1 MKRFSFNFS
10 NIIYYLILALPLVLT
25 KQVLV
30 LGENILPLVVIV
42 LEVALICKRI
52 LDNKGRKFLIKSY
65 PIDKYMCF
73 FIMVYTLGK
82 ILSFTFGISSNA
94 VIMDMEFYTL
104 IFAVTLLYL
113 LMDFQG
119 NINPQWQKIAV
130 SAGTVGSFLIFL
142 SFLKDK
148 EFHYLTDAL
157 TKTGDGIVSYLLVVN
172 LLCITNWIL
181 NKEEN
186 KFSNLWLAV
195 TGFNMFV
202 LLLKRSHISNWM
214 IVFCLLSVAAFFRPR
229 ASLIKKVG
237 ILLFLFLFL
246 WSNMSLVL
254 NYTQWFQVD
263 AVYSLETSVY
273 MELCLALG
281 GLLFFH
287 FWDRI
292 PEGTELDKLSMV
304 KMQHYFRMVL
314 GVLAFIFLIF
324 VMGGNVWSSLADD
337 GLKGFVK
344 ALALPLHGELTK
356 GSSTIFIWL
365 TKLGV
370 VGVLLLLIWFYQ
382 MGMRMYK
389 RCGVDQERENCFLIY
404 YLAFL
409 FSIFM
414 WEVPG
419 NVLLVFVF
427 LVSMGNVKPKLIEI
441 ETEEENKEIEE
452 NVKIEENQG
461 GEKDEEMED
470 GSSLTYI
477 SV

>member
-1 MKRFSFNFS
+1 MKKISFNFN
-10 NIIYYLILALPLVLT
+10 NIIYYLILILPLVLT
-25 KQVLV
+25 KRVLL
-30 LGENILPLVVIV
+30 LGENILPLVVIA
-42 LEVALICKRI
+42 LEVVLICKRI
-52 LDNKGRKFLIKSY
+52 LDNKGKKIRIESY
-65 PIDKYMCF
+65 PIDKYICF
-73 FIMVYTLGK
+73 LIMVYVLWK
-82 ILSFTFGISSNA
+82 ILSFSLGISSNA
-94 VIMDMEFYTL
+94 VIIDMEFYTL

-113 LMDFQG
+113 LMDFQV
-119 NINPQWQKIAV
+119 NVNPQWQKIAV
-130 SAGTVGSFLIFL
+130 LGGSVGSFLIFL
-142 SFLKDK
+142 SFLKDR
-148 EFHYLTDAL
+148 EFQHLTDAL
-157 TKTGDGIVSYLLVVN
+157 VITEDGIVSYLFLAT
-172 LLCITNWIL
+172 LLSIINWIL
-181 NKEEN
+181 NKTEN
-186 KFSNLWLAV
+186 KWNNLWLAV

-202 LLLKRSHISNWM
+202 LLLKQSHISNWM

-254 NYTQWFQVD
+254 NYMKWFQVE

-292 PEGTELDKLSMV
+292 PEGTKLHKISMV

-314 GVLAFIFLIF
+314 GVLTFVFLIF
-324 VMGGNVWSSLADD
+324 VMGGSSWNSLADD

-344 ALALPLHGELTK
+344 ALALPLHSELIK
-356 GSSTIFIWL
+356 GSSTIFVWL
-365 TKLGV
+365 AKLGV
-370 VGVLLLLIWFYQ
+370 VGVLLFLIWFYQ

-404 YLAFL
+404 YLVFL

-419 NVLLVFVF
+419 NVLFALVF

-470 GSSLTYI
+470 GSSLTCVGI
-477 SV
+477 

>member
-1 MKRFSFNFS
+1 MKRFSFNFN

-30 LGENILPLVVIV
+30 LGENILPLLVIT

-52 LDNKGRKFLIKSY
+52 LDNKGRKFVIKSY

-73 FIMVYTLGK
+73 FIMVHALWK
-82 ILSFTFGISSNA
+82 ILVFTMGISSNA

-104 IFAVTLLYL
+104 VFAITLLYL

-119 NINPQWQKIAV
+119 KINPGWQKIAV
-130 SAGTVGSFLIFL
+130 IGGTIGNFLIFL

-148 EFHYLTDAL
+148 ELHHLTDAL
-157 TKTGDGIVSYLLVVN
+157 IKTGDGIISYLLLVN
-172 LLCITNWIL
+172 LLCITYCIL
-181 NKEEN
+181 NREEN
-186 KFSNLWLAV
+186 KWNNFWHAV

-202 LLLKRSHISNWM
+202 LLLKQSHIANWM

-229 ASLIKKVG
+229 ASLIKRVG

-254 NYTQWFQVD
+254 NYTQWFQVE

-292 PEGTELDKLSMV
+292 PEGIELDKLGMV

-314 GVLAFIFLIF
+314 GVLVFTFLIF

-356 GSSTIFIWL
+356 GSSTIFEWL

-370 VGVLLLLIWFYQ
+370 VGVVLLLIWFYQ

-389 RCGVDQERENCFLIY
+389 RCGVDRERENCFLIY

-409 FSIFM
+409 LNIFM

-419 NVLLVFVF
+419 NVLFALVF
-427 LVSMGNVKPKLIEI
+427 LVSMGNVKPKVIEI
-441 ETEEENKEIEE
+441 ELEDENKESEE
-452 NVKIEENQG
+452 NLG

-470 GSSLTYI
+470 GSGLTYI
-477 SV
+477 SI